1 MQVNSVDRLDET
13 LEQVEGLA
21 PRRTLKPSFFHHSS
35 PPINSFTRKPSL
47 SRFSAPFVEAL
58 QPMPSQ

>member
-1 MQVNSVDRLDET
+1 
-13 LEQVEGLA
+13 VEGLA